1 MTKTPRADTDYGSY
15 RRVAGKRG
23 GGWLT
28 PKPSPFRSFQ
38 QYLFEFDEKQLSPFF
53 APRVTRGVRSMKIK
67 RNLPPEKRS
76 WWKRTPEEPVTTKR
90 VEVPW
95 LRLKRR
101 RPERG

>member
-1 MTKTPRADTDYGSY
+1 
-15 RRVAGKRG
+15 
-23 GGWLT
+23 
-28 PKPSPFRSFQ
+28 
-38 QYLFEFDEKQLSPFF
+38 
-53 APRVTRGVRSMKIK
+53 MKLK

-101 RPERG
+101 RPERGWALSFYKLNA

>member
-1 MTKTPRADTDYGSY
+1 
-15 RRVAGKRG
+15 
-23 GGWLT
+23 
-28 PKPSPFRSFQ
+28 
-38 QYLFEFDEKQLSPFF
+38 
-53 APRVTRGVRSMKIK
+53 MKIK

-101 RPERG
+101 RPERGWALSFYKLIVLETISRC